1 MLRRTKVELSE
12 APSFKLPTKQFH
24 TIKVELNKEEKEAYE
39 KVLLFSRFVHF
50 FFIIIPDFYFYY
62 FIFSS
67 LFSTY
72 LYEKAEKE
80 NAVERGFPTNNKVKY
95 LHRT

>member
-1 MLRRTKVELSE
+1 MKKFCYFQGLLI
-12 APSFKLPTKQFH
+12 FFLP
-24 TIKVELNKEEKEAYE
+24 EN
-39 KVLLFSRFVHF
+39 VLKKG
-50 FFIIIPDFYFYY
+50 FYY
-62 FIFSS
+62 LIFSS

-95 LHRT
+95 LHRMQISLLILLNIIVN